1 MIGLFPPF
9 TDIHLASVLTSHEVT
24 QREFQYIQKER
35 KMALN
40 VEDNEG
46 RQQTSK
52 LPQRKYGYFRDDQIV
67 LLLEEPESLQ
77 PAPRAGGIITFTKA
91 INTVLGGLY
100 GMEEQNPLPGKSPY
114 RKQSET
120 EPAKLPLVDSPRIQ
134 RQTNPPQVFGPPE
147 VISFPA
153 LTEEQKKVGVELVEG
168 GYLKQDEFDKI
179 NKAFTIAVYHL
190 GNTPSDPATLM
201 TIIQELPGA
210 LELYFAE
217 NNEER
222 SATAGLVLRE
232 TLPNWLMS
240 AASQGAGTGGPGGRP
255 YPYYGSRQNAPYR
268 FSLQKQLK
276 EKNLHG
282 DGGGVDVVILDT
294 APSVQDLVRAY
305 KELPDHPLVPTL
317 LGPAG
322 KLHLY
327 PATYEDQLRMSCTS
341 INDHDYKMTDHGL
354 FIAGIIHSI
363 VPKAEIH
370 LIEVLNQYGVGD
382 FWSFVK
388 GFMTILQKIY
398 DPGRKMVVNCSWML
412 DFPYDNLQARDR
424 NDDEDPDARFAKVIQ
439 TFSGADKSL
448 ILALEFLL
456 NRLYVLGRQA
466 VAAAGNDGRKEDGEG
481 VKARYPAALTRVAG
495 VGSLPRSPQKSETDK
510 FIPSVFSNLSDA
522 PARNGI
528 ATFGG
533 EEGEGKGVLGI
544 YIGEFPGCCR
554 NESKWA
560 WWAGTSFA
568 TPIVTAAIA
577 AVLSHKPI
585 IEPDNPDASTK
596 VIRWTPVAID
606 RLYNATNTTDNTG
619 STGNAGRTETS
630 DTKIIQNN
638 KVRVQEDALLVIQ
651 G

>member
-1 MIGLFPPF
+1 M
-9 TDIHLASVLTSHEVT
+9 T
-24 QREFQYIQKER
+24 
-35 KMALN
+35 LN
-40 VEDNEG
+40 LEEG
-46 RQQTSK
+46 RQSTSK
-52 LPQRKYGYFRDDQIV
+52 LPYRKYGYFRDDQIV
-67 LLLEEPESLQ
+67 LLLEEPPTLL
-77 PAPRAGGIITFTKA
+77 PAPRDTGIQMFTGA
-91 INTVLGGLY
+91 INSVLGQLY
-100 GMEEQNPLPGKSPY
+100 GPEDQNPPPGKSPY
-114 RKQSET
+114 ENPSQIG
-120 EPAKLPLVDSPRIQ
+120 PADLPLVNSPRIQ
-134 RQTNPPQVFGPPE
+134 RQASPPQIIGPPQ

-153 LTEEQKKVGVELVEG
+153 LTNEEKKVATELVDG
-168 GYLKQDEFDKI
+168 KYLTQEEFDKI
-179 NKAFTIAVYHL
+179 NKAFSVVVYNL
-190 GNTPSDPATLM
+190 GNTPPDPATLM
-201 TIIQELPGA
+201 TIIQELPDQ
-210 LELYFAE
+210 
-217 NNEER
+217 
-222 SATAGLVLRE
+222 LRE
-232 TLPNWLMS
+232 YFNKDKDLKSESAETNGLILRATLPNWLMS

-276 EKNLHG
+276 EKGLDG
-282 DGGGVDVVILDT
+282 DGTGVDVVILDT

-354 FIAGIIHSI
+354 FIAGIIHSV

-370 LIEVLNQYGVGD
+370 LVEVLNQYGVGD

-388 GFMTILQKIY
+388 GLITIFQTIY
-398 DPGRKMVVNCSWML
+398 SPSRKMVINCSWIL
-412 DFPYDNLQARDR
+412 EFPYDNLQARDK
-424 NDDEDPDARFAKVIQ
+424 DDEENPDAQFAQIVQ

-448 ILALEFLL
+448 LLALEFLL

-466 VAAAGNDGRKEDGEG
+466 VAAAGNDGRQEDGVG

-495 VGSLPRSPQKSETDK
+495 VGALPRARQLGENDK
-510 FIPSVFSNLSDA
+510 YVPSIYSNLSDA

-533 EEGEGKGVLGI
+533 EEGEGKGVLGL

-577 AVLSHKPI
+577 AVLSHIPDDPN
-585 IEPDNPDASTK
+585 EPTK
-596 VIRWTPVAID
+596 VVRWTPVAID
-606 RLYNATNTTDNTG
+606 RLYKATNAPNNVG
-619 STGNAGRTETS
+619 SRVNARRTETS
-630 DTKIIQNN
+630 DTKIILNS
-638 KVRVQEDALLVIQ
+638 KVREQEDALLVIQ
-651 G
+651 S